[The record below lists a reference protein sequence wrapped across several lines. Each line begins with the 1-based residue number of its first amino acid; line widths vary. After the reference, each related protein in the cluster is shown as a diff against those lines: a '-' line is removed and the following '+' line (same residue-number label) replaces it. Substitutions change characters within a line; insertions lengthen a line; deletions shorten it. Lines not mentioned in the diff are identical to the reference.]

1 MVLMSATEDLAL
13 RTLARFKGPW
23 SRLRYLAGTR
33 TEDNYSHWGL
43 ERVHGS
49 AAAKQALRAAHT
61 AAWIETL
68 RTPIKEL
75 AEEESSRPEEDLGNS
90 HCPPELGGGSVRH
103 FNSVVFALE
112 ALARSES
119 HRQVA

>member
-1 MVLMSATEDLAL
+1 MVLMSAGEDLAQ
-13 RTLARFKGPW
+13 RTLARFQGPW

-33 TEDNYSHWGL
+33 TESDYAHWGL

-49 AAAKQALRAAHT
+49 TAAREALRSAHT
-61 AAWIETL
+61 AAWTEAL
-68 RTPIKEL
+68 HTPIRKL
-75 AEEESSRPEEDLGNS
+75 AGEESSEPEEDHS
-90 HCPPELGGGSVRH
+90 SYCPQELGGGSVRH
-103 FNSVVFALE
+103 FNSIVFALD